1 MEEREILEKIKQ
13 SAQDLEVPEALRP
26 DQVRNKLKG
35 GRKNRHVKKWNSFG
49 TIAAAACLCIC
60 FGTGGLVY
68 RNYTKQQTEMEQ
80 MQKYE
85 QDQAAGQDIRK
96 DGSSQAADQDVWKP
110 SRVKEAD
117 QDTRTDVDTEQE
129 APVKKLGKMY
139 TLASDYGEVYDVLKE
154 AGNWRMMSGGVKE
167 EMKSTAAAEDSADE
181 MYNRGMSTADKDSSD
196 FSTTNLQVEGVD
208 ESDYVKTDGSF
219 LYVVQNA
226 QIQMLDVRN
235 RIPVTAGTIEPDLD
249 EDTDRICEM
258 YVADQMLTVIVQTE
272 KTQLQ
277 EKPAD
282 GKYAV
287 NGEQTDQEEGLADTQ
302 AKKLAEEDVQY
313 VNTTAVT
320 KAVTYDITDPQK
332 PVLKDTAVQ
341 DGWYSTSRKIGNRLY
356 LFTNQSLGIAE
367 WMQRDTAVTD
377 AELKS
382 WLPGVN
388 GKVVSADCIYL
399 PKRGSQGLLM
409 ASIDLADHN
418 KVLDQK
424 LLINDYAELYVSSRS
439 VYLYYNDYTNDA
451 VRTRIAR
458 FALEEDGSIRAKA
471 AKTVKGSIMD
481 TFAIHENEG
490 YLQVLTSVTSADPWE
505 NRVYVLDE
513 NMETAGKLTGLA
525 EGEQIYSA
533 RFTGN
538 IGYFVTYR
546 NTDPLFTVDFSDPK
560 KPVVI
565 GELAVTGFSEYLH
578 FWSDDRL
585 LGIGY
590 ETNPDSGETIGVKLS
605 MFDISDPAKVKEEA
619 KLVLDGADY
628 CNGMYDYKAVLV
640 DEEKNLIAFTT
651 EKCREGFQED
661 YHVYSYAD
669 GKFTSRIERIL
680 VSGES
685 FSYGNYW
692 RSVYVGD
699 MLYLVNAKKTITFDM
714 KADWREIAKLK
725 YGWRD
730 ERSGEIAVDEGNFL
744 PHL

>member
-1 MEEREILEKIKQ
+1 MKEREMLEKIRQ
-13 SAQDLEVPEALRP
+13 SAQDMEVPEALRP
-26 DQVRNKLKG
+26 DQVRNKLKDG
-35 GRKNRHVKKWNSFG
+35 SVKSRHVKKWNSFG
-49 TIAAAACLCIC
+49 KIAAAACLCIC

-68 RNYTKQQTEMEQ
+68 RNYANRQTEMERV
-80 MQKYE
+80 QKHE
-85 QDQAAGQDIRK
+85 QDQAAG
-96 DGSSQAADQDVWKP
+96 SSQEADQDVQNP
-110 SRVKEAD
+110 SRVREAD
-117 QDTRTDVDTEQE
+117 QDTKADADTEQE

-154 AGNWRMMSGGVKE
+154 AENWRMMSGGVKE
-167 EMKSTAAAEDSADE
+167 EMKSAAAAEDSADE
-181 MYNRGMSTADKDSSD
+181 LYNRGMSTADKDSSE
-196 FSTTNLQVEGVD
+196 FSTTNLQVQGVD

-226 QIQMLDVRN
+226 QIQVLDVRN

-258 YVADQMLTVIVQTE
+258 YAADRRLTVIVQTE
-272 KTQLQ
+272 QTKLQ

-282 GKYAV
+282 GKSAIDGQQ
-287 NGEQTDQEEGLADTQ
+287 NDQEEGSPDMQ
-302 AKKLAEEDVQY
+302 VKKLAEEDVQY

-332 PVLKDTAVQ
+332 PVLKDIAVQ

-377 AELKS
+377 NELKA

-388 GKVVSADCIYL
+388 GRVVSADCIYL
-399 PKRGSQGLLM
+399 PERGSQGLLM
-409 ASIDLADHN
+409 ASIDLADHS

-424 LLINDYAELYVSSRS
+424 LLINDYADLYVSSRS

-458 FALEEDGSIRAKA
+458 FALEEDGSIRARA
-471 AKTVKGSIMD
+471 AKTVKGSITD
-481 TFAIHENEG
+481 TFAIHENDG

-546 NTDPLFTVDFSDPK
+546 NTDPLFTVDFSDPR

-619 KLVLDGADY
+619 KLVLEGADY

-651 EKCREGFQED
+651 EKYREGFQED
-661 YHVYSYAD
+661 YHVFSYAG

-730 ERSGEIAVDEGNFL
+730 EKSGEIAVDEGNFL
-744 PHL
+744 PQL